1 MNTVKTRKRPTWD
14 VISDYRGVLMGISI
28 ICIIIFHYVEDCG
41 IYHVHK
47 NGWVE
52 FFRNYITSSS
62 VDGFLFLSGFGLYY
76 AMKKHPD
83 ISQFYKRRFTRILIP
98 YFLIAIPALC
108 WNDFLFDKTGV
119 KAFFSD
125 LSFYSFFTRGMSWFW
140 YILLICFCY
149 LIFPFIFRAIDKAPD
164 EESEQMRIINL
175 FTFFTM
181 FTFVIRLS
189 NKELFDN
196 TNLALLR
203 IPFFCLGCFIGKYS
217 YEKRSISGGT
227 YGLML
232 LSLFAIQFRKG
243 SKIIFARYSAAFLN
257 ISACILIAILFS
269 KLKHFEKIHNWIKK
283 FFEWF
288 GKYSLELYLAHVT
301 VRGVMRD
308 YGHPTCYGRNELIM
322 VAISIVLALIVNQL
336 TKWIEHFIH

>member
-140 YILLICFCY
+140 YILFICFCY

-181 FTFVIRLS
+181 ITFVIRLS

>member
-1 MNTVKTRKRPTWD
+1 
-14 VISDYRGVLMGISI
+14 
-28 ICIIIFHYVEDCG
+28 
-41 IYHVHK
+41 
-47 NGWVE
+47 
-52 FFRNYITSSS
+52 
-62 VDGFLFLSGFGLYY
+62 
-76 AMKKHPD
+76 
-83 ISQFYKRRFTRILIP
+83 
-98 YFLIAIPALC
+98 
-108 WNDFLFDKTGV
+108 
-119 KAFFSD
+119 
-125 LSFYSFFTRGMSWFW
+125 
-140 YILLICFCY
+140 
-149 LIFPFIFRAIDKAPD
+149 
-164 EESEQMRIINL
+164 
-175 FTFFTM
+175 
-181 FTFVIRLS
+181 
-189 NKELFDN
+189 
-196 TNLALLR
+196 
-203 IPFFCLGCFIGKYS
+203 
-217 YEKRSISGGT
+217 
-227 YGLML
+227 ML

>member
-62 VDGFLFLSGFGLYY
+62 VDGFLILSGFGLYY

-181 FTFVIRLS
+181 ITFVIRLS

-269 KLKHFEKIHNWIKK
+269 KLKHFGKIHNCIKK

>member
-149 LIFPFIFRAIDKAPD
+149 LIFPFIFRAIDKAPN

-181 FTFVIRLS
+181 ITFVIRLS

>member
-181 FTFVIRLS
+181 ITFVIRLS

-217 YEKRSISGGT
+217 YEKRSIFGGT

-269 KLKHFEKIHNWIKK
+269 KLKHFEKIHNCIKK

>member
-181 FTFVIRLS
+181 ITFVIRLS

-269 KLKHFEKIHNWIKK
+269 KLKHFEKIRNCIKK

>member
-140 YILLICFCY
+140 DILLICFCY

-181 FTFVIRLS
+181 ITFVIRLS

>member
-98 YFLIAIPALC
+98 YFLIDIPALC

-181 FTFVIRLS
+181 ITFVIRLS

>member
-181 FTFVIRLS
+181 ITFVIRLS
-189 NKELFDN
+189 NKELFDK

-269 KLKHFEKIHNWIKK
+269 KLKHFEKIHNCIKK